1 MAFTRGRL
9 FETKMKTRKNVSL
22 KVALMMLVLLFSFM
36 TSTAQTKKNNMV
48 FDVVEVMPQFP
59 GGQIAML
66 KYIMENIK
74 YPKQIMEEG
83 IQGRVTVSFIVE
95 KDGRVSNVRLL
106 RSVQSALDKEAIR
119 VVKSMPKW
127 TPGKQNGKPVRV
139 RFNLPVMFKLN

>member
-1 MAFTRGRL
+1 
-9 FETKMKTRKNVSL
+9 MKTRKNVSL

-36 TSTAQTKKNNMV
+36 TSTAQTKKNDMV

-74 YPKQIMEEG
+74 YPEQAMKEG
-83 IQGRVTVSFIVE
+83 IQGRVAVRFIVE
-95 KDGRVSNVRLL
+95 KDGSISDVKPILSVHPLL
-106 RSVQSALDKEAIR
+106 NKEAVR

-139 RFNLPVMFKLN
+139 RFNLPVMFKL

>member
-1 MAFTRGRL
+1 
-9 FETKMKTRKNVSL
+9 MKTRKNVSL

-36 TSTAQTKKNNMV
+36 TSTAQTKKNDMV

-66 KYIMENIK
+66 QYIMKNMK
-74 YPKQIMEEG
+74 YPEQAMKEG
-83 IQGRVTVSFIVE
+83 IQGRVAVRFIVE
-95 KDGRVSNVRLL
+95 KDGSISDVKPILSVHPLL
-106 RSVQSALDKEAIR
+106 NKEAVR

-139 RFNLPVMFKLN
+139 RFNLPIMFKLN

>member
-1 MAFTRGRL
+1 
-9 FETKMKTRKNVSL
+9 MKTRKNVSL
-22 KVALMMLVLLFSFM
+22 KVALMMLVLLFSFT

-48 FDVVEVMPQFP
+48 YDVVEVMPQFP

-66 KYIMENIK
+66 KYIMKNIK

>member
-1 MAFTRGRL
+1 
-9 FETKMKTRKNVSL
+9 MKTRKNVSL

-59 GGQIAML
+59 GGQIAMM

-74 YPKQIMEEG
+74 YPKQAMKEG
-83 IQGRVTVSFIVE
+83 IQGRVTVRFIVE
-95 KDGRVSNVRLL
+95 KDGSISDVKPILSVHPLL
-106 RSVQSALDKEAIR
+106 NKEAVR
-119 VVKSMPKW
+119 VVESMPKW
-127 TPGKQNGKPVRV
+127 TPGKHNGKPVRV

>member
-1 MAFTRGRL
+1 
-9 FETKMKTRKNVSL
+9 MKTRKNVSL

-59 GGQIAML
+59 GGQIAMM
-66 KYIMENIK
+66 KYIMENMK
-74 YPKQIMEEG
+74 YPEQAMKEG
-83 IQGRVTVSFIVE
+83 IQGRVTVRFIVE

-106 RSVQSALDKEAIR
+106 RSVQPLLDKEAVR
-119 VVKSMPKW
+119 VVESMPKW
-127 TPGKQNGKPVRV
+127 TPGKHNGKPVRV

>member
-1 MAFTRGRL
+1 
-9 FETKMKTRKNVSL
+9 MKTRKNVSL

-48 FDVVEVMPQFP
+48 YDVVEVMPQFP
-59 GGQIAML
+59 GGQTAML

-106 RSVQSALDKEAIR
+106 RSVQPLLDKEAVR

-127 TPGKQNGKPVRV
+127 SPGKQKGKPVRV

>member
-1 MAFTRGRL
+1 
-9 FETKMKTRKNVSL
+9 MKTRKNVSL

-74 YPKQIMEEG
+74 YPEQAMKEG
-83 IQGRVTVSFIVE
+83 IQGRVTVRFIVE
-95 KDGRVSNVRLL
+95 KDGSISDVKPILSVHPLL
-106 RSVQSALDKEAIR
+106 NKEAVR
-119 VVKSMPKW
+119 VVESMPKW
-127 TPGKQNGKPVRV
+127 TPGKHNGKPVRV

>member
-1 MAFTRGRL
+1 
-9 FETKMKTRKNVSL
+9 MKTRKNVSL

-36 TSTAQTKKNNMV
+36 TSTAQTKKNDMV

-66 KYIMENIK
+66 KYIMENMK
-74 YPKQIMEEG
+74 YPEQAMKEG
-83 IQGRVTVSFIVE
+83 IQGRVAVRFIVE
-95 KDGRVSNVRLL
+95 KDGSISDVKPILSVHPLL
-106 RSVQSALDKEAIR
+106 NKEAVR

-139 RFNLPVMFKLN
+139 RFNLPIMFKLN

>member
-1 MAFTRGRL
+1 
-9 FETKMKTRKNVSL
+9 MKTRKNVSL
-22 KVALMMLVLLFSFM
+22 KVALMMLVLLFSFT

-48 FDVVEVMPQFP
+48 YDVVEVMPQYP

-66 KYIMENIK
+66 KYIMQNIK

-106 RSVQSALDKEAIR
+106 RSVQPSLDKEAIR

>member
-1 MAFTRGRL
+1 
-9 FETKMKTRKNVSL
+9 MKTRKNVSL

-36 TSTAQTKKNNMV
+36 TSTAQTKKKNMV
-48 FDVVEVMPQFP
+48 YDVVEVMPQYP
-59 GGQIAML
+59 GGQIAMM

-106 RSVQSALDKEAIR
+106 RSVQPSLDKEAIR

-127 TPGKQNGKPVRV
+127 TPGKHNGKPVRV